1 MKKVITKVLTI
12 DEFKGAVLSSDI
24 KSVNIL
30 SVSGRV
36 YDFITVDNRVYR
48 ASLPDNV
55 DDGDIKLSLFL
66 TSIYHLPVLE
76 SVCVVKYSDL
86 IRGIIRD
93 ALTLHGDKVYCYG
106 VDNPCLLSL
115 SF

>member
-12 DEFKGAVLSSDI
+12 DEFREAILSSDI

-36 YDFITVDNRVYR
+36 YDFITVDNMVYR
-48 ASLPDNV
+48 ASLS
-55 DDGDIKLSLFL
+55 DGEDIKLSLFL

-106 VDNPCLLSL
+106 VDNPCLSSL
-115 SF
+115 LF